1 MRVIFV
7 ISLIVLLSGC
17 SGRQLFDVAQESKR
31 NECRRLPPAQQA
43 ECMRD
48 VEPSYED
55 YQRRRR
61 EVIE

>member
-1 MRVIFV
+1 MRVMFFV
-7 ISLIVLLSGC
+7 GLIVILSGC
-17 SGRQLFDVAQESKR
+17 SGRQLFDVTQESKR
-31 NECRRLPPAQQA
+31 NECRHLPPAQQA
-43 ECMRD
+43 ECFRE